1 MGHRHR
7 AVGFL
12 GARIL
17 VRDHGE
23 QVENSSWNAVRV
35 GMSRALCIGKKEER
49 GNVCTQARRNPWGRK
64 AKGIPYI
71 SISLSLSSFDRSIS
85 VWIIQIFFISFLELH
100 IDLKSNMETTNTWA
114 NVLLTRARFYDC
126 KKCPIKFISF
136 FFLSNLFIY
145 LGV

>member
-23 QVENSSWNAVRV
+23 QVENSSWNAVRA

-71 SISLSLSSFDRSIS
+71 SISLSLEFR
-85 VWIIQIFFISFLELH
+85 SFLSPFGLYGFF
-100 IDLKSNMETTNTWA
+100 SSVSWS
-114 NVLLTRARFYDC
+114 C
-126 KKCPIKFISF
+126 IS
-136 FFLSNLFIY
+136 I
-145 LGV
+145 

>member
-23 QVENSSWNAVRV
+23 QVENSSWNAVRA

-71 SISLSLSSFDRSIS
+71 SISLSLSSFDRFYLRLDYTDFFHQFLG
-85 VWIIQIFFISFLELH
+85 VAYRFKIQYGNHE
-100 IDLKSNMETTNTWA
+100 
-114 NVLLTRARFYDC
+114 
-126 KKCPIKFISF
+126 
-136 FFLSNLFIY
+136 Y
-145 LGV
+145 LGKCFAHASSLLRL

>member
-23 QVENSSWNAVRV
+23 QVENSSWNAVRA

-49 GNVCTQARRNPWGRK
+49 GNVCTQARRNPWGS
-64 AKGIPYI
+64 KGKGNTVYFDF
-71 SISLSLSSFDRSIS
+71 SLSLEFR
-85 VWIIQIFFISFLELH
+85 SFLSPFGLY
-100 IDLKSNMETTNTWA
+100 
-114 NVLLTRARFYDC
+114 RFFSSVSWSC
-126 KKCPIKFISF
+126 IS
-136 FFLSNLFIY
+136 I
-145 LGV
+145 

>member
-23 QVENSSWNAVRV
+23 QVENSSWNAVRA

-49 GNVCTQARRNPWGRK
+49 GTYARRREEILGVERQREYR
-64 AKGIPYI
+64 IFRF
-71 SISLSLSSFDRSIS
+71 LSLSRVS
-85 VWIIQIFFISFLELH
+85 
-100 IDLKSNMETTNTWA
+100 IDLSPFG
-114 NVLLTRARFYDC
+114 LYRFFSSVSWSC
-126 KKCPIKFISF
+126 IS
-136 FFLSNLFIY
+136 I
-145 LGV
+145 

>member
-71 SISLSLSSFDRSIS
+71 SISLSLEFR
-85 VWIIQIFFISFLELH
+85 SFLSPFGLY
-100 IDLKSNMETTNTWA
+100 
-114 NVLLTRARFYDC
+114 RF
-126 KKCPIKFISF
+126 FSSQ
-136 FFLSNLFIY
+136 FLGVAYRFKIQYGNHEY
-145 LGV
+145 LGKCFAHASSLLRL

>member
-23 QVENSSWNAVRV
+23 QVENSSWNAVRA

-49 GNVCTQARRNPWGRK
+49 GTYARRREEILGVERQREYR
-64 AKGIPYI
+64 IFRF
-71 SISLSLSSFDRSIS
+71 LSLSRVSIVSIS
-85 VWIIQIFFISFLELH
+85 VWIIQIFFIAVSW
-100 IDLKSNMETTNTWA
+100 S
-114 NVLLTRARFYDC
+114 C
-126 KKCPIKFISF
+126 IS
-136 FFLSNLFIY
+136 I
-145 LGV
+145 